1 MSHNHQK
8 KIAVINDF
16 TGFGRCSIAVS
27 LPIISHLRIQCCP
40 LPTAIFS
47 NHTEYE
53 SFYQED
59 FTHGMESYMGEWKK
73 LGLTFSGIATGYLN
87 SAEQIRIVKDFIMQW
102 KSKDTQVVIDPVM
115 GDHGETYPVYEG
127 ELCRRMKELVALS
140 DIVTPNV
147 TEACILT
154 DTPYREKFTKTELI
168 FLAEAISA
176 MGPEKIV
183 ITGVDCGSFIG
194 NLCYEKDR
202 EPVLLRTKRIGSRRA
217 GTGDIFAAVIAADAV
232 NGVDLETS
240 VRRAAHFVST
250 CIRRSAE
257 LDLPAL
263 DGVCFEEVLHTL
275 PFCRG

>member
-1 MSHNHQK
+1 MSHNRQK

-47 NHTEYE
+47 NHTEYD

-59 FTHGMESYMGEWKK
+59 FTYGMENYIGEWRK

-87 SAEQIRIVKDFIMQW
+87 SAEQIRIVKDFITEW
-102 KSKDTQVVIDPVM
+102 KCADTQIVVDPVM
-115 GDHGETYPVYEG
+115 GDHGDIYPVYEG

-154 DTPYREKFTKTELI
+154 DTPYRENFRKSELI
-168 FLAEAISA
+168 SMAEAISA
-176 MGPEKIV
+176 MGPGKVV
-183 ITGVDCGSFIG
+183 ITGADRGSFIG
-194 NLCYEKDR
+194 NLCYEKDQ
-202 EPVLLRTKRIGSRRA
+202 EPVLLRTKRIGPRRA

-232 NGVDLETS
+232 NGVDFRTS
-240 VRRAAHFVST
+240 VRRASRFVKV
-250 CIRRSAE
+250 CILRSAE
-257 LDLPAL
+257 LELPLL
-263 DGVCFEEVLHTL
+263 DGVCFEEVLYTL
-275 PFCRG
+275 PYGR